1 MEETEYMPS
10 MESIKIAKLTEK
22 AKINIMKNKG
32 KMHKG
37 KMQHRLKQNPLE
49 QKFALEWEKI
59 NSGIQR
65 HGILDY
71 LLAEDNNRP
80 LNEVS
85 DRDREVAATVIQW
98 LGSPVGKNFLY
109 RIIGE
114 TKNGKI

>member
-1 MEETEYMPS
+1 
-10 MESIKIAKLTEK
+10 
-22 AKINIMKNKG
+22 MKN
-32 KMHKG
+32 KG

-65 HGILDY
+65 HGTLDY

-114 TKNGKI
+114 TKNGEI